1 MLKLYFKVVEDQRII
16 IYKGGPKK
24 DMKNEKTKVRTDR
37 KEILMICARF
47 YTELYSS
54 PLHDQHPS
62 LKNTS
67 PDSSEVPLIMISEVK
82 KTLNEIKSN
91 NATGIDKLASDVMIL
106 RGEKSVKQMPTK
118 FYKTDTRRME
128 RSQDDNTT
136 QKRRRERHSKLQ
148 ASQSASPHVQTVHTG
163 ITNNKWKMFWK
174 KTNQENRPVSEKVT
188 QLLIIFIQLIIGQK
202 NVMN

>member
-1 MLKLYFKVVEDQRII
+1 
-16 IYKGGPKK
+16 
-24 DMKNEKTKVRTDR
+24 
-37 KEILMICARF
+37 MICARF
-47 YTELYSS
+47 YRELYSS
-54 PLHDQHPS
+54 PLQDQHPS

-67 PDSSEVPLIMISEVK
+67 PDSSKVPLIMTSEVK

-91 NATGIDKLASDVMIL
+91 KAAGIDKLASDAMIL

-148 ASQSASPHVQTVHTG
+148 AYQSASPHVQTVHMG
-163 ITNNKWKMFWK
+163 ITNNEWKMSWK

-202 NVMN
+202 M